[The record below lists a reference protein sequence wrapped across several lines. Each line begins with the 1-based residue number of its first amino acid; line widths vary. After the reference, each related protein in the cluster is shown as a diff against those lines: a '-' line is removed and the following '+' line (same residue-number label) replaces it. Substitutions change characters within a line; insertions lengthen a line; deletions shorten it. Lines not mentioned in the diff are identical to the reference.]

1 MSQFAINILFVGGSF
16 LLYILIAIWAKAGST
31 KDFYV
36 AGGGVHPV
44 TNGMAIGADWMS
56 AASFISMAG
65 IIAAGGYASSAYLMG
80 WTGGYVLLA
89 MLLAPY
95 LRKFGKFTVP
105 QFIGDRFYSKQARLV
120 AVICLIVA
128 SVTYVIG
135 QMAGAGVA
143 FSRFLEVDATTGLII
158 AAIVVFIYSV
168 MGGMKGITYT
178 QVAQYCVL
186 ITAYTI
192 PAVFISLKLTGNPVP
207 ALGLFSTHVD
217 SGMPI
222 LDKLNQVITDL
233 GFTEYSADV
242 DSHLNM
248 ALFTLTLM
256 IGTAGLPHVII
267 RFFTVPKVADA
278 RWSAGWALVFIAL
291 LYLTAPAVASMAR
304 LNLMTT
310 IYPDGTSAQPIQ
322 YEDRPNWIKEW
333 ETTGLIQFTDKN
345 DDGRIQLYNDEAT
358 EDGNAFAAEAQERG
372 WEGNELEVNRD
383 ILVLANPEIAN
394 LPGWVIGL
402 IAAGGLAAALSTAAG
417 LLLAISSA
425 ISHDLIKSAINPRI
439 TERGELLAA
448 RISMATTIVI
458 ATYLGANPPGFAAQV
473 VALAFGIAAASLFPT
488 LMMGIFSKRINN
500 KGAVAG
506 MLCGLAFTLTYI
518 FVYKGWFFIPGTAN
532 LADTPANWVLGISPL
547 SIGAIGAIVNFAV
560 AFAVS
565 NATEEP
571 PVEIQELVESV
582 RYPRGAGQAHD
593 H

>member
-1 MSQFAINILFVGGSF
+1 MDQFIINLLFVGGSF
-16 LLYILIAIWAKAGST
+16 ALYIGIAIWAKAGST
-31 KDFYV
+31 SDFYV
-36 AGGGVHPV
+36 AGGGVHPI
-44 TNGMAIGADWMS
+44 TNGAAIGADWMS

-65 IIAAGGYASSAYLMG
+65 LIAAGGYANSTFLMG

-105 QFIGDRFYSKQARLV
+105 EFIGDRFYSRNARFV
-120 AVICLIVA
+120 AVACLIVA

-143 FSRFLEVDATTGLII
+143 FSRFLEVDATMGLII
-158 AAIVVFIYSV
+158 AAIVIFIYAV
-168 MGGMKGITYT
+168 LGGMKGITYT

-186 ITAYTI
+186 IIAYTI
-192 PAVFISLKLTGNPVP
+192 PAVFISLQLTGNPLP
-207 ALGLFSTHVD
+207 PLGLFSTHVD
-217 SGMPI
+217 SGLPLLEK
-222 LDKLNQVITDL
+222 LDQVITEL
-233 GFTEYSADV
+233 GFRDYTADV
-242 DSHLNM
+242 DNKLNM
-248 ALFTLTLM
+248 VLFTLSLM

-310 IYPDGTSAQPIQ
+310 IYPDGVEGQAIQ
-322 YEDRPNWIKEW
+322 YDERPQWIQEW
-333 ETTGLIQFTDKN
+333 EVTGLIQFEDKN
-345 DDGRIQLYNDEAT
+345 NDGRIQFYNAD
-358 EDGNAFAAEAQERG
+358 NAEFAEEAEARG
-372 WEGNELEVNRD
+372 WEGNEFTYNND

-394 LPGWVIGL
+394 LPGWVVGL

-425 ISHDLIKSAINPRI
+425 VSHDLIKGGFKPDIS
-439 TERGELLAA
+439 EKGELLAA
-448 RISMATTIVI
+448 RISMAVAIVL

-473 VALAFGIAAASLFPT
+473 VALAFGIAAASLFPA
-488 LMMGIFSKRINN
+488 LMMGIFFKRINN
-500 KGAVAG
+500 VGAISG
-506 MLCGLAFTLTYI
+506 MLAGLGATLVYI
-518 FVYKGWFFIPGTAN
+518 FIFLGWFFIPGTNN
-532 LADTPANWVLGISPL
+532 LANTPDNWLLGISPL
-547 SIGAIGAIVNFAV
+547 SFGAVGAIINFAV

-565 NATEEP
+565 HATEEP

-582 RYPRGAGQAHD
+582 RYPRGSGKATD

>member
-1 MSQFAINILFVGGSF
+1 
-16 LLYILIAIWAKAGST
+16 
-31 KDFYV
+31 
-36 AGGGVHPV
+36 
-44 TNGMAIGADWMS
+44 
-56 AASFISMAG
+56 
-65 IIAAGGYASSAYLMG
+65 
-80 WTGGYVLLA
+80 

-105 QFIGDRFYSKQARLV
+105 EFIGDRFYSKNARLV

-143 FSRFLEVDATTGLII
+143 FSRFLEVDSTTGLMI
-158 AAIVVFIYSV
+158 AAVVVFIYAV
-168 MGGMKGITYT
+168 LGGMKGITYT

-186 ITAYTI
+186 IVAYTI
-192 PAVFISLKLTGNPVP
+192 PAVFISLQLTGNPIP
-207 ALGLFSTHVD
+207 GLGLFSTHID
-217 SGMPI
+217 SGIP
-222 LDKLNQVITDL
+222 LLTKLNQVITDL
-233 GFTEYSADV
+233 GFTAYTADV
-242 DSHLNM
+242 DNHLNM
-248 ALFTLTLM
+248 VLFTLTLM

-310 IYPDGTSAQPIQ
+310 IYPDGVAEAPID
-322 YEDRPNWIKEW
+322 YEHRPNWVKEW
-333 ETTGLIQFTDKN
+333 EVTGLIQFTDKN
-345 DDGRIQLYNDEAT
+345 EDGRIQLYNDKSE
-358 EDGNAFAAEAQERG
+358 AFAPEAQKRG
-372 WEGNELEVNRD
+372 WEGNELVVNRD

-425 ISHDLIKSAINPRI
+425 VSHDLIKGSINPEI
-439 TERGELLAA
+439 SEKGELNAA
-448 RISMATTIVI
+448 RVSMAVAIVV
-458 ATYLGANPPGFAAQV
+458 ATWLGANPPGFAAQV
-473 VALAFGIAAASLFPT
+473 VALAFGIAAASLFPA

-500 KGAVAG
+500 TGAIAG
-506 MLCGLAFTLTYI
+506 MLIGLAFTLTYI
-518 FVYKGWFFIPGTAN
+518 FIYKGWFFIHGTNN
-532 LADTPANWVLGISPL
+532 LPDTPENWVLGISPL

-560 AFAVS
+560 AFTVS
-565 NATEEP
+565 KATKEP